1 MDLFLSADEYIPMD
15 SQCRDLA
22 LQSDYLTAGD
32 IGYVLRT
39 EAIKRIL
46 SGSFGYVLRTEAI
59 KRILSGSFWPILLKN
74 SDLFCIDEIIR
85 GC

>member
-46 SGSFGYVLRTEAI
+46 SGSLWPTIAFPIYFMGVRFGEA
-59 KRILSGSFWPILLKN
+59 
-74 SDLFCIDEIIR
+74 
-85 GC
+85 

>member
-46 SGSFGYVLRTEAI
+46 SGS
-59 KRILSGSFWPILLKN
+59 LLKN

>member
-1 MDLFLSADEYIPMD
+1 MD

-46 SGSFGYVLRTEAI
+46 SGSF
-59 KRILSGSFWPILLKN
+59 WPILLKN

>member
-46 SGSFGYVLRTEAI
+46 SGSLTNS
-59 KRILSGSFWPILLKN
+59 KRQLLAYSVEKLGSILH
-74 SDLFCIDEIIR
+74 
-85 GC
+85 

>member
-46 SGSFGYVLRTEAI
+46 SGSLT
-59 KRILSGSFWPILLKN
+59 RIYSALM
-74 SDLFCIDEIIR
+74 R
-85 GC
+85 

>member
-46 SGSFGYVLRTEAI
+46 SGSLA
-59 KRILSGSFWPILLKN
+59 SG
-74 SDLFCIDEIIR
+74 LFC
-85 GC
+85 

>member
-46 SGSFGYVLRTEAI
+46 SGSFS
-59 KRILSGSFWPILLKN
+59 KRQLLAYSVEKLGSILH
-74 SDLFCIDEIIR
+74 
-85 GC
+85 